1 MSNRP
6 NNLRKPAEGL
16 PLDATTIDPNPDPL
30 RARSLKHEYEDYVER
45 EIEQYKDSLP
55 RHAILGIGDEAVAAL
70 LKQPQM
76 ALTELVLWEEVDRII
91 MRRLRIPAYPTW
103 RRRCFRMLEQYRR
116 PEHWGLGP
124 ESALVRAI
132 HPESGAHVLVAGE
145 AAERTALYLAA
156 HGCEVT
162 AVELAADVMERVLT
176 AAGAAGLT
184 QRVRGCATD
193 IGHMTPDGPLN
204 AVVCTP
210 AAFAGLSPNERAKVI
225 ELLQEA
231 TADGGV
237 HLVETIIAGQEA
249 MSVAELRARYVGWD
263 ISIER
268 DGIASKAFLAR
279 KGAA

>member
-1 MSNRP
+1 
-6 NNLRKPAEGL
+6 
-16 PLDATTIDPNPDPL
+16 L
-30 RARSLKHEYEDYVER
+30 RARSLKHEYEEYVER
-45 EIEQYKDSLP
+45 EIEQYKDNLP
-55 RHAILGIGDEAVAAL
+55 RHAILSVGDEAVAAL
-70 LKQPQM
+70 RRQSQFV
-76 ALTELVLWEEVDRII
+76 LTELVLWEEVDRII
-91 MRRLRIPAYPTW
+91 MRRLRIPAYATW

-116 PEHWGLGP
+116 PEHWGLRP

-132 HPESGAHVLVAGE
+132 QPEHESHVLVAGE

-162 AVELAADVMERVLT
+162 AVELAADVLERVLT

-184 QRVRGCATD
+184 QRVRGCPTG
-193 IGHMTPDGPLN
+193 IGHWRPDGPLN

-210 AAFAGLSPNERAKVI
+210 AAFAGLSRAERTKVI
-225 ELLQEA
+225 ALLQEA
-231 TADGGV
+231 TTDGGV
-237 HLVETIIAGQEA
+237 HLVETIIAGHEA
-249 MSVAELRARYVGWD
+249 MSLAELRDRYAGWE